1 MATDLRDDG
10 ASDVKGN
17 RNVTAAKK
25 ESTDSEVC
33 QKPTTDS
40 ENCRT
45 CPNSTDTCRKTPT
58 KTEKCSLCLVCGDR
72 ASGKHYGVQSCDGCR
87 GFFKRTIRRNIDYV
101 CKDNGACVVDVA
113 RRNQC
118 QACRFR
124 KCLDMNMNK
133 DGKTASAIYV
143 PVYISPYMTNER
155 SNLLKDN
162 LTRYTAGSD
171 CIVNKKKRHFEQDSQ
186 NSWNIT
192 EHRQD
197 AVLSEPTVVK
207 RSFRPTPLYVSPP
220 TTPSGVVTPPM
231 RHLAIEENMFVA
243 AAVDQ
248 LHESAA
254 RLLFAAVQWARSTL
268 VAASACSVE
277 PPPTDPAELLTQA
290 RAVETL
296 LKRFTTQ
303 RVDATEYAYLKAVA
317 LFKPEAPGLRQVSLV
332 ETLQDQSQLMLSD
345 YVFQRTQTQRTR
357 FGKLLLL
364 LPALKT
370 ATSTT
375 VENVFFRKTVG
386 PIRIERLLCDL
397 FKST

>member
-17 RNVTAAKK
+17 RSVTAAKK

-143 PVYISPYMTNER
+143 PVYISRKTCYILRLRRN
-155 SNLLKDN
+155 SI
-162 LTRYTAGSD
+162 
-171 CIVNKKKRHFEQDSQ
+171 CIRNFKYS
-186 NSWNIT
+186 
-192 EHRQD
+192 
-197 AVLSEPTVVK
+197 VL
-207 RSFRPTPLYVSPP
+207 F
-220 TTPSGVVTPPM
+220 
-231 RHLAIEENMFVA
+231 
-243 AAVDQ
+243 
-248 LHESAA
+248 
-254 RLLFAAVQWARSTL
+254 LLFDS
-268 VAASACSVE
+268 
-277 PPPTDPAELLTQA
+277 
-290 RAVETL
+290 
-296 LKRFTTQ
+296 
-303 RVDATEYAYLKAVA
+303 
-317 LFKPEAPGLRQVSLV
+317 
-332 ETLQDQSQLMLSD
+332 
-345 YVFQRTQTQRTR
+345 
-357 FGKLLLL
+357 
-364 LPALKT
+364 
-370 ATSTT
+370 
-375 VENVFFRKTVG
+375 
-386 PIRIERLLCDL
+386 IR
-397 FKST
+397 